1 MICSARGWGAR
12 PGKLATIRVRIGEQW
27 YTVEVGDL
35 TQSPV
40 QVTVD
45 GETFEVELETD
56 SGPTPPRRGRPAS
69 GLAVPDA
76 PSPAHSGSAAPPS
89 SVSTNDDI
97 LRSPMPGR
105 VMSIMVRPGDTVS
118 AGDEVCV
125 VEAMKMEQ
133 SIQAHRDGVVKT
145 VFVQP
150 MDSVNANDPLVELE

>member
-1 MICSARGWGAR
+1 MT
-12 PGKLATIRVRIGEQW
+12 TIRVRIGDHW

-35 TQSPV
+35 SQSPV

-45 GETFEVELETD
+45 GETFEVDVEAEV
-56 SGPTPPRRGRPAS
+56 GPAPPRRGRPS
-69 GLAVPDA
+69 GGLSVPDA
-76 PSPAHSGSAAPPS
+76 PTAAPAGSAAP
-89 SVSTNDDI
+89 VDDDI

-105 VMSIMVRPGDTVS
+105 VMSVLVRPGDAVA

-133 SIQAHRDGVVKT
+133 SILAHRDGVVKT

-150 MDSVNANDPLVELE
+150 LDSVNANDPLVELE

>member
-1 MICSARGWGAR
+1 MT
-12 PGKLATIRVRIGEQW
+12 TIRVRVGDHW

-35 TQSPV
+35 TRSPV

-45 GETFEVELETD
+45 GETFDVDVDLAAAP
-56 SGPTPPRRGRPAS
+56 SPPRRGRPAG
-69 GLAVPDA
+69 GLTVPDA
-76 PSPAHSGSAAPPS
+76 PTTTSAGSGAP
-89 SVSTNDDI
+89 VDDDI

-105 VMSIMVRPGDTVS
+105 VMSVMVRPGDTVN

-133 SIQAHRDGVVKT
+133 SILAHRDGVVKT

-150 MDSVNANDPLVELE
+150 LDPVNANDPLVELE